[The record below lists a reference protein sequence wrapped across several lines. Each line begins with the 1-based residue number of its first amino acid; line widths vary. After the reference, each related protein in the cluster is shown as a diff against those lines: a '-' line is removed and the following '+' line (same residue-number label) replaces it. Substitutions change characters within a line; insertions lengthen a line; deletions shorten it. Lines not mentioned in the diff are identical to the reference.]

1 MFVLPPS
8 FHEQRSVGDAKAHV
22 PRPFGGDTPSCIQI
36 GKYGNHLY
44 RKMNATPQITKFKY
58 FHFKGPK

>member
-36 GKYGNHLY
+36 GKYGNHL
-44 RKMNATPQITKFKY
+44 
-58 FHFKGPK
+58 